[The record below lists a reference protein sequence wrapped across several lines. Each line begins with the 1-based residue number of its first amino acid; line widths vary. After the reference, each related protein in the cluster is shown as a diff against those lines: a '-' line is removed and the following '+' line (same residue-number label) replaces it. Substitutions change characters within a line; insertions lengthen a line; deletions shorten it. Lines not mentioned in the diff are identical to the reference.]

1 MNLAGLDEGAAE
13 GMLAAL
19 GSDIPVGRA
28 MAETDGNPLL
38 LRELATSGR
47 QSPTLRQLV
56 DDRFARLDTAA
67 ATVLDAAAVAGSRI
81 DPLLLATAL
90 GVDVPSILRSLDR
103 AAKAGLVAVPSDEPY
118 AAFVHDVFRSVRY
131 DAIEPWR
138 RVELHAALARALA
151 PRQFDPVVLPEL
163 ARHAC
168 LGATAG
174 DALAAV
180 ELAIRAGEEAIR
192 STDFSGAV
200 AHHRRAVA
208 LIDLAAPDNE
218 RLRLRTSVS
227 LGRSLVLV
235 GDAEGHAI
243 LNRAAG
249 EACRLGDGDALA
261 EALFGMA
268 PIPGATATP
277 GRVDATFVRFVE
289 QALEL
294 HPRADHALRVR
305 LLALLGG
312 HLLSGESGVGERGE
326 RMVQAAVDR
335 ARRWLTP
342 CCSERPSSCGGFAAG
357 RSTWSCAWHA
367 AGNWSISDGQP
378 ASACSP
384 SSAGSSCGG
393 ATASSATSMRCGRG
407 MRPQRRISMRP
418 ISSSVRR
425 SARSLCSAATSV
437 PQSGRLTT

>member
-1 MNLAGLDEGAAE
+1 
-13 GMLAAL
+13 MLAAL

-67 ATVLDAAAVAGSRI
+67 ATVLDAAVVAGSRI

-90 GVDVPSILRSLDR
+90 GVDVPSIIRSLDR
-103 AAKAGLVAVPSDEPY
+103 AAKAGLVAVPTDEPY

-151 PRQFDPVVLPEL
+151 PRQSDPVVLPEL

-180 ELAIRAGEEAIR
+180 ELAIRAGDEAIR

-200 AHHRRAVA
+200 EHHRRAVA

-243 LNRAAG
+243 LNRAA
-249 EACRLGDGDALA
+249 
-261 EALFGMA
+261 
-268 PIPGATATP
+268 
-277 GRVDATFVRFVE
+277 
-289 QALEL
+289 
-294 HPRADHALRVR
+294 
-305 LLALLGG
+305 
-312 HLLSGESGVGERGE
+312 ERG
-326 RMVQAAVDR
+326 MP
-335 ARRWLTP
+335 AR
-342 CCSERPSSCGGFAAG
+342 
-357 RSTWSCAWHA
+357 
-367 AGNWSISDGQP
+367 
-378 ASACSP
+378 
-384 SSAGSSCGG
+384 
-393 ATASSATSMRCGRG
+393 
-407 MRPQRRISMRP
+407 
-418 ISSSVRR
+418 
-425 SARSLCSAATSV
+425 
-437 PQSGRLTT
+437 

>member
-1 MNLAGLDEGAAE
+1 MTGEPGIGKTRLVAELARRVHGEGAGVLLGASADGSEPPYQPLFEALGPNVRERILEHAERSVTAIYPGWAQAHMQSALIEELGRLTSTGPILLILEDLHWASLATHEVLRHLARLPARWPLLVVGTVRTGDGSGGEPLVVALARLPGTKVLNLAGLDEGTAE

-174 DALAAV
+174 DAPQQSSSRFEQA
-180 ELAIRAGEEAIR
+180 RKR
-192 STDFSGAV
+192 SDQ
-200 AHHRRAVA
+200 
-208 LIDLAAPDNE
+208 
-218 RLRLRTSVS
+218 RTS
-227 LGRSLVLV
+227 
-235 GDAEGHAI
+235 
-243 LNRAAG
+243 
-249 EACRLGDGDALA
+249 LA
-261 EALFGMA
+261 
-268 PIPGATATP
+268 PSRTI
-277 GRVDATFVRFVE
+277 
-289 QALEL
+289 
-294 HPRADHALRVR
+294 
-305 LLALLGG
+305 GG
-312 HLLSGESGVGERGE
+312 
-326 RMVQAAVDR
+326 
-335 ARRWLTP
+335 
-342 CCSERPSSCGGFAAG
+342 PS
-357 RSTWSCAWHA
+357 
-367 AGNWSISDGQP
+367 P
-378 ASACSP
+378 
-384 SSAGSSCGG
+384 
-393 ATASSATSMRCGRG
+393 
-407 MRPQRRISMRP
+407 
-418 ISSSVRR
+418 
-425 SARSLCSAATSV
+425 
-437 PQSGRLTT
+437 